1 MMQSWAHKIFF
12 SAFFATKLTYE
23 KIKILSTVFTFH
35 IHNII
40 PLSQK
45 CPFIISWTPQYN
57 GYISQI
63 LLFLPGQRCLEQSKP
78 YLSFSHSIACI
89 LASLQPNGV
98 QSCGICHPY
107 SLPIL
112 PASSVLIRINELH
125 NTGKMLF

>member
-1 MMQSWAHKIFF
+1 MMQSWVHKIFF

-23 KIKILSTVFTFH
+23 KFKILSTVFTFH

-45 CPFIISWTPQYN
+45 CPFIISWTSN
-57 GYISQI
+57 TMITLQI

-78 YLSFSHSIACI
+78 CLSFSHSIAYI

-98 QSCGICHPY
+98 QPFEICHPY

-112 PASSVLIRINELH
+112 PASSVLIRINELY
-125 NTGKMLF
+125 NTSKMLF